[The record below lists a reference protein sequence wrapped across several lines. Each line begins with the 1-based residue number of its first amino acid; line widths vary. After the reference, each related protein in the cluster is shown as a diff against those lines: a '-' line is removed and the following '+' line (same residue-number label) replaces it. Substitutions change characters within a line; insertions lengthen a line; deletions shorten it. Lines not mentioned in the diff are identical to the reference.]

1 MAQTA
6 PNPMPLARSF
16 AGWLVMAAALAGL
29 MAGFVFSLRQGARQF
44 EIALL
49 SERQA
54 GLIAGLVGQP
64 AAQYPPRL
72 AEYRALIAQEAA
84 LGSPT
89 RSDEVARIDQLARNP
104 GDPALLVTMLADER
118 AEVVAARAALD
129 HSRKRMLL
137 LGGLLTLVALVAA
150 GAGLWRL
157 VWANRALEGEVAART
172 AQLQAVDR
180 SRRLFFAKASHEL
193 RTPVTAMR
201 SLAEVTLSAGGDP
214 RIALGDVVAQAQFL
228 SHRIDEMLSLA
239 SAEEGK
245 PVLVLAPCDLR
256 DIVAGAVGAAGP
268 FARLVDVALL
278 YERPS
283 ETFAVRAD
291 GRWLG
296 QALLAIIDNGLKI
309 SDPGGAVEITL
320 TVETSH
326 AILSIA
332 DHGPGMGEADLPLI
346 FEAYYQSEEGR
357 HRGGTGLGLA
367 LARWVADQHGGTI
380 RAENRAG
387 GGARIVLT
395 MPLESMG

>member
-1 MAQTA
+1 
-6 PNPMPLARSF
+6 MPIARSF

-29 MAGFVFSLRQGARQF
+29 MAGFVFSLHHGARQF

-49 SERQA
+49 AQRQA
-54 GLIAGLVGQP
+54 DLIASLAGQP
-64 AAQYPPRL
+64 ASQFPPRL
-72 AEYRALIAQEAA
+72 AEYRALVAQESA
-84 LGSPT
+84 LGSPAH
-89 RSDEVARIDQLARNP
+89 SDELARLDHLAHAP
-104 GDPALLVTMLADER
+104 GDKALLATMLADES
-118 AEVVAARAALD
+118 AEVAAARAALD
-129 HSRKRMLL
+129 HSRNRMVL
-137 LGGLLTLVALVAA
+137 LGAMLTLLALASA

-157 VWANRALEGEVAART
+157 VWANRALERQVAMRS

-201 SLAEVTLSAGGDP
+201 SLAEVALAGAADG
-214 RIALGDVVAQAQFL
+214 RAVLGDVVAQAQFL

-239 SAEEGK
+239 SAQEGK

-256 DIVAGAVGAAGP
+256 DIVAGALSAAAP
-268 FARLVDVALL
+268 FARLVDVCLA
-278 YERPS
+278 YDRP
-283 ETFAVRAD
+283 ADPAPVRAD

-309 SDPGGAVEITL
+309 SDPGAAVDITL
-320 TVETSH
+320 ACDGAQ

-346 FEAYYQSEEGR
+346 FEAYYQSDEGR

-367 LARWVADQHGGTI
+367 LARWVVDQHGGAI
-380 RAENRAG
+380 RAENRPH
-387 GGARIVLT
+387 GGARIVMTL
-395 MPLESMG
+395 PLEEV